1 VDFWLLPSPA
11 IHLKVVNAIVDMK
24 SFGQLLAETSEVQ
37 VWSDFFVKSIIAS
50 CFAISKLCT
59 NGDMTNL
66 VMSCLK
72 KKVRFH
78 LCVNESRRLCVL
90 RELLQDAPNAPK
102 LDLSVMDVPMVV
114 FEKVCFHYSK
124 CLVVKETY
132 RWNNLELIG
141 MKVVWLVS
149 IVCQR
154 RGKNSQVMFFQ
165 LTLR

>member
-1 VDFWLLPSPA
+1 MLKMWTFGCCLPRPFTWRWSMPSWIWKVLVNYWLKP
-11 IHLKVVNAIVDMK
+11 LKFRCDQI
-24 SFGQLLAETSEVQ
+24 FL
-37 VWSDFFVKSIIAS
+37 VKSIIAS
-50 CFAISKLCT
+50 CYATNKLCT
-59 NGDMTNL
+59 NGDMTKRMFL
-66 VMSCLK
+66 AMSCLK

-90 RELLQDAPNAPK
+90 SKLLQDAPNAPQ

-132 RWNNLELIG
+132 RWNNLEPIG

-154 RGKNSQVMFFQ
+154 RE
-165 LTLR
+165 